1 MDIRIL
7 RYFLA
12 VAREESISHAAKA
25 LHVSQPT
32 LSRQLADLETE
43 LGTTLFI
50 RGNRR
55 ISLTEE
61 GHFLVKKAKEIVA
74 LVDKTEANFKQP
86 IGSVTGEITIG
97 AGETEA
103 MGLIG
108 RSLHSLLTEH
118 PGIRFHL
125 YSGNADD
132 LMEKLDSGVL
142 DFGLVIEPTNKE
154 KYEYLHLPAVDTW
167 GVLMRRDSPLASLDT
182 ITPEDL
188 ADRPLILSRQTT
200 VDNELTGWF
209 GRDIGDLTIVGT
221 YNLLYNASLMV
232 KEGLGYAV
240 CLEKIIP
247 TPEDGELVFRPLN
260 PGLHAGLNLIW
271 KKHGMHSAAANA
283 FLDHTRRTIHAKKED
298 PEG

>member
-86 IGSVTGEITIG
+86 LGAITGEVTIG
-97 AGETEA
+97 GGETEA
-103 MGLIG
+103 MELIG
-108 RSLHSLLTEH
+108 KSLRSLLSEH
-118 PGIRFHL
+118 PDIRFHL

-132 LMEKLDSGVL
+132 LMEKLDSGLL
-142 DFGLVIEPTNKE
+142 DFGVVIEPTNKQ
-154 KYEYLHLPAVDTW
+154 KYEFLHRPATDTW
-167 GVLMRRDSPLASLDT
+167 GVLMRRDSPLADQPS
-182 ITPEDL
+182 ITPEHL
-188 ADRPLILSRQTT
+188 ADKPLLISRQST
-200 VDNELTGWF
+200 VDNALTGWF
-209 GRDIGDLTIVGT
+209 GRDIQDLRIAGT
-221 YNLLYNASLMV
+221 YNLLFNASIMV
-232 KEGLGYAV
+232 KEGIGYAL
-240 CLEKIIP
+240 CLDKIIQ
-247 TPEDGELVFRPLN
+247 TPVDGELIFRPLE

-271 KKHGMHSAAANA
+271 KKNQVFSAAAGR
-283 FLDHTRRTIHAKKED
+283 FLEHIRSTITT
-298 PEG
+298 